1 MKRLLIA
8 LFLGL
13 YVSTSFLAC
22 APMMPKENPKLPRD
36 HDSSQLEPTK
46 PVGEGNAPAAKP
58 VAKPAEKPAEE
69 PAADEGTE

>member
-1 MKRLLIA
+1 
-8 LFLGL
+8 
-13 YVSTSFLAC
+13 
-22 APMMPKENPKLPRD
+22 MMPKENPKLPRD

>member
-13 YVSTSFLAC
+13 YVSISFLAC
-22 APMMPKENPKLPRD
+22 APMMPKENPKVPKNYD
-36 HDSSQLEPTK
+36 PSVVKPEKPKADGNASAVK
-46 PVGEGNAPAAKP
+46 PV
-58 VAKPAEKPAEE
+58 EKPAEE

>member
-13 YVSTSFLAC
+13 YVSMSFLAC
-22 APMMPKENPKLPRD
+22 APMMPKENPKVPKGYD
-36 HDSSQLEPTK
+36 PSKVEPVK
-46 PVGEGNAPAAKP
+46 PVGEGNQPAAKP
-58 VAKPAEKPAEE
+58 VEKPAEKPAEE